1 TSAPLR
7 CSAPLSTNMAATM
20 TVAWLLKP
28 DRASGTV
35 MTPVS
40 ISAVITSSATTS
52 TRSFSVTNSAMAPAR
67 MASVNQR
74 AMPPPRW
81 RPGVCPSP
89 GLRRAPLSA
98 SWPRCRPSSCVRTGA
113 HGAGRAR
120 PPQSRTTGKAARRR
134 PGDGATGRAR
144 AHNRAMDRYER
155 ILSLHR
161 ILKTARY
168 PVTVARLREELEC
181 SRATVYRDL
190 AFLRDALMAPVVG
203 DGEAGF
209 RYDADEAGRFE
220 LPGLWLNS

>member
-1 TSAPLR
+1 
-7 CSAPLSTNMAATM
+7 LSTNMAATM

-28 DRASGTV
+28 ERASGTV
-35 MTPVS
+35 ITPLT

-52 TRSFSVTNSAMAPAR
+52 TRSFSVTNRAMAPAR
-67 MASVNQR
+67 MASVSHR
-74 AMPPPRW
+74 AMPASRW
-81 RPGVCPSP
+81 RGDAPRGGACPVRLRLRC
-89 GLRRAPLSA
+89 GWRRAGPG
-98 SWPRCRPSSCVRTGA
+98 CVGRAGA
-113 HGAGRAR
+113 HGAG
-120 PPQSRTTGKAARRR
+120 AAAPLQLPAGPGPWPR
-134 PGDGATGRAR
+134 PGPGGARGRIIG
-144 AHNRAMDRYER
+144 AMDRYER

-209 RYDADEAGRFE
+209 RYDAEEA
-220 LPGLWLNS
+220 